1 MALLFITLS
10 AELKC
15 RAHTDSS
22 RPAATAVVIDELSLH
37 EPLIANLDTDESQ
50 ALIFTLEFPEV
61 LDDGKTGRQEATT
74 LSLLAYSWFMKAA

>member
-15 RAHTDSS
+15 RARTDSS

-50 ALIFTLEFPEV
+50 SVDLYIGIPRSARRWENRQAGG
-61 LDDGKTGRQEATT
+61 DDFVTF
-74 LSLLAYSWFMKAA
+74 SL